1 MTASSAA
8 ATRPVLRE
16 CHGCGLLQTVPPLN
30 VGETARC
37 GRCGSTLRRART
49 ATLDRSLAL
58 TGAALILLTVLST
71 NVLMRVS
78 AAGTTLRVGLFGG
91 PQELVDRG
99 MPELAI
105 AVAFTVFFAPLWV
118 LLCRFYVLLRLRER
132 PPPEHLRDV
141 FRLAER
147 MRPWSMLEVFLFG
160 VFVAYTKLAGLVTIG
175 LGPGVYALGAL
186 TFVLIWA
193 EDTLDRSAVWDAL
206 DAEDEARADGRS
218 WTAQG
223 VSGCETCGLVSR
235 VFSHEK
241 AHCRRCHAPL
251 HPRKPSSISRTWALV
266 IASAILYVPAN
277 TYPVLTVMQLGAG
290 QPSTILGGVE
300 ELYASRM
307 YPLAALVFCASVAV
321 PLLKLVGLSVL
332 LTATQTG
339 RMQWLRDSTR
349 LYRVICVIGRWSM
362 IDIFMESLLGALV
375 KFGKVITIEPGVG
388 AVSFCAVVL
397 LTILAAEGFDPR
409 MMWDAAG
416 RNAVSAVRAG

>member
-1 MTASSAA
+1 MTASATA

-16 CHGCGLLQTVPPLN
+16 CHGCGLLQTVPPLHS
-30 VGETARC
+30 GETAHC
-37 GRCGSTLRRART
+37 GRCGSTLRRARA

-71 NVLMRVS
+71 NVLMRVT

-105 AVAFTVFFAPLWV
+105 AVAFTVFFAPLGV
-118 LLCRFYVLLRLRER
+118 LLCRFYVLLRLREQS
-132 PPPEHLRDV
+132 PPEHLRDV
-141 FRLAER
+141 FRFAEH

-193 EDTLDRSAVWDAL
+193 EDALDQGAVWEAL
-206 DAEDEARADGRS
+206 DAEDEARADGR
-218 WTAQG
+218 TQG
-223 VSGCETCGLVSR
+223 FSGCETCGLVSR
-235 VFSHEK
+235 VFSHEET
-241 AHCRRCHAPL
+241 HCRRCRAPL

-266 IASAILYVPAN
+266 IASAILYIPAN

-321 PLLKLVGLSVL
+321 PMLKLVGLSVL

-409 MMWDAAG
+409 MMWDAAR
-416 RNAVSAVRAG
+416 RNAAPMVRAAE